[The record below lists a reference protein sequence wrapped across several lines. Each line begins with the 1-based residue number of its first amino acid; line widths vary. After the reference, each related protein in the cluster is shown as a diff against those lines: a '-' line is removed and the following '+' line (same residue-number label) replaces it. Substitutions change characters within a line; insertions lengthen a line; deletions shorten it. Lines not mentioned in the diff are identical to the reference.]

1 MRHPVYPF
9 GAVLRELRRDSGLTI
24 LAAADATAYG
34 NYERWESGQ
43 TRVGAPHLRAIAE
56 AFAVGDDLA
65 LLLYAWALDQLSP
78 LIGEPARRFA
88 LDDLR
93 DRLRLVPDTE
103 VDLGEHKALVV
114 EPPRHLDLTL
124 CYLGAR
130 YRAGDGIVLPPA
142 ERAVLPSRE
151 RGTPILGQLY
161 GDVIGDYMTA
171 VGEALLARGIDGRTD
186 AIDVTNIEPALE
198 DPGVFRELADAVD
211 VVVPD
216 RTNPLS
222 AWAVS
227 IGDDCRRF
235 ADLTEMLDYQQVA
248 ATLDTAGMPLD
259 EGGLSDAIERLMGG
273 DIGLARS
280 IVEHLPPPDPNAT
293 AELQAMFDR
302 LVAGFNEAVQQQAL
316 ADLQRVDAS
325 GALAAVRHLRR

>member
-1 MRHPVYPF
+1 M
-9 GAVLRELRRDSGLTI
+9 A
-24 LAAADATAYG
+24 
-34 NYERWESGQ
+34 
-43 TRVGAPHLRAIAE
+43 
-56 AFAVGDDLA
+56 
-65 LLLYAWALDQLSP
+65 
-78 LIGEPARRFA
+78 
-88 LDDLR
+88 
-93 DRLRLVPDTE
+93 PDTE
-103 VDLGEHKALVV
+103 VDLGEHKALVI

-142 ERAVLPSRE
+142 ERAVLPRRE
-151 RGTPILGQLY
+151 PDTPILGQLY

-235 ADLTEMLDYQQVA
+235 GDLTEMLDQQLA
-248 ATLDTAGMPLD
+248 AALDAAGVPLD
-259 EGGLSDAIERLMGG
+259 EGGLSDALDRLMDG

-280 IVEHLPPPDPNAT
+280 VAEHLPPPDPSAT

-302 LVAGFNEAVQQQAL
+302 LVAGFNEAVQHQTL
-316 ADLQRVDAS
+316 ADLQRVDAG